1 MAQVAFILNDQLVP
15 TDHPERQALLASA
28 YRTRTR
34 PLCGCKDPGL
44 PLYVSK
50 VDDGSFLV
58 KRMPFTGPQ
67 HDPKCDC
74 YEIPPSYRAAAH
86 LVRKQLK
93 KIRMAALPSFGWTSV

>member
-44 PLYVSK
+44 PSMCP
-50 VDDGSFLV
+50 
-58 KRMPFTGPQ
+58 RWT
-67 HDPKCDC
+67 
-74 YEIPPSYRAAAH
+74 
-86 LVRKQLK
+86 
-93 KIRMAALPSFGWTSV
+93 MALSW